1 MNIGIRD
8 TSAPLF
14 CASIA
19 IWVLRIAFHYHL
31 CRLVLLRKAFRSP
44 FCGCSLCDFSAL
56 EFWAAAAHVFAF
68 LPVSFALA
76 PIKRRFLTTKI
87 LPHANFS
94 PSSVGFIIFQR
105 KWDFYGRIF
114 RYLLLTV
121 FMEVK
126 RNLELCCLEIP
137 SSSKSPDRRKNFSI
151 PEQNIWPFAKWIL
164 RCGHFSLSANVCTV
178 DLHFE
183 FFCKRLHK
191 TAASGIF

>member
-1 MNIGIRD
+1 MIHQLHFLRFYRHL
-8 TSAPLF
+8 SAEDCVSLSFVSSRFTAKSLSVDACCVISPPSSF
-14 CASIA
+14 E
-19 IWVLRIAFHYHL
+19 
-31 CRLVLLRKAFRSP
+31 LLLP
-44 FCGCSLCDFSAL
+44 MCSR
-56 EFWAAAAHVFAF
+56 F

-137 SSSKSPDRRKNFSI
+137 SSSKSPDRRRNFSI
-151 PEQNIWPFAKWIL
+151 PEQNI
-164 RCGHFSLSANVCTV
+164 
-178 DLHFE
+178 
-183 FFCKRLHK
+183 
-191 TAASGIF
+191 

>member
-1 MNIGIRD
+1 MIHQLHFF
-8 TSAPLF
+8 A
-14 CASIA
+14 
-19 IWVLRIAFHYHL
+19 
-31 CRLVLLRKAFRSP
+31 LLSP
-44 FCGCSLCDFSAL
+44 FECWGLRFIIICVVSFYCEKPFGPLSVCNFSAL
-56 EFWAAAAHVFAF
+56 ELLLPMCSRF

-164 RCGHFSLSANVCTV
+164 RCGHFSLCANVCTV